1 MKSYAFEIQIL
12 LVREGLGRRA
22 LLEKSQWTQWEWSSK
37 AVCTSRCF
45 GKSIPRGPRD
55 FSRAEILHTERFHT
69 PKNYNFFFLLFANL
83 ILLQQRS
90 KQTTINNVELAGGY
104 NKEVIYGCKE
114 ISSRTLWPSMA
125 PRKCAMNVICWKLL
139 IKSLKIIFTPFQQYH
154 TTDADVH
161 QFASQGIQLKEK
173 QCLLKQTFHG
183 WNLQKWQ
190 GRYTARQC

>member
-1 MKSYAFEIQIL
+1 MSARADVLGNPFHEDREIFQEPRFCTP
-12 LVREGLGRRA
+12 RE
-22 LLEKSQWTQWEWSSK
+22 
-37 AVCTSRCF
+37 
-45 GKSIPRGPRD
+45 SIVQKITTFR
-55 FSRAEILHTERFHT
+55 S
-69 PKNYNFFFLLFANL
+69 FFLFANL
-83 ILLQQRS
+83 ILLHQRS